1 MTRLSETPLVHE
13 TAKTKNC
20 DLGRFTEIDE
30 RCRLNEVVVGDYS
43 YAMQDCEIW
52 AATIGK
58 FVNIASHVRINA
70 TNHPSW
76 RATQHHFTYRAGDYF
91 EDAAHEEGFFDWRRE
106 HQVTIGHDVWIGHGS
121 IILPN
126 VSIGNGAIVGAGA
139 VVTKDVKA
147 YTVVGGSPAKTIKRR
162 FSREIGERLDR
173 LAWWNWSH
181 DALRNALEDFRKFD
195 VVDFLKKYE
204 ATR

>member
-1 MTRLSETPLVHE
+1 M
-13 TAKTKNC
+13 
-20 DLGRFTEIDE
+20 
-30 RCRLNEVVVGDYS
+30 
-43 YAMQDCEIW
+43 
-52 AATIGK
+52 
-58 FVNIASHVRINA
+58 
-70 TNHPSW
+70 
-76 RATQHHFTYRAGDYF
+76 
-91 EDAAHEEGFFDWRRE
+91 
-106 HQVTIGHDVWIGHGS
+106 
-121 IILPN
+121 
-126 VSIGNGAIVGAGA
+126 
-139 VVTKDVKA
+139 VTKDVKA